1 MKYVF
6 NSSTDLGWEFPVRE
20 KKEIFK
26 QNKSKKHKKSDKI
39 SNDIMALS
47 WKQEFYFHE

>member
-26 QNKSKKHKKSDKI
+26 QNKSKKHKKSDRI